1 MDIPAVKPASSVA
14 TAPTGKGRSVVSEV
28 NSGKDLPPPPP
39 PAHARLDPV
48 VMQQLDQK
56 KAAVAQQMSKYLRA
70 NSRNLDFQI
79 DSASGEA
86 VVTVRDASGNVV
98 RRIPGEDALQLL
110 RRANVESGTF
120 IDSLV

>member
-1 MDIPAVKPASSVA
+1 
-14 TAPTGKGRSVVSEV
+14 
-28 NSGKDLPPPPP
+28 
-39 PAHARLDPV
+39 
-48 VMQQLDQK
+48 MQQLDQK

-79 DSASGEA
+79 DGTSGEA

-98 RRIPGEDALQLL
+98 RRIPGEEAIQML

-120 IDSLV
+120 VDSLA